1 MHKGKRGVLFVFSG
15 PSGVG
20 KGTLK
25 AKLFEEFADQ
35 IAYSVSATTRGPR
48 EGEVDG
54 KDYFFISRQEF
65 ERRVKNNEF
74 LEHAEF
80 AGNCYGTPRAYV
92 EKLLDSGMNVVLE
105 IDVQGALQVMKS
117 MPECVSV
124 FILPPSFEEL
134 EHRLRGR
141 GTETEEKVRERP
153 SVNCRMRRNTII
165 RSSTA
170 AISRPLIRACAMYF
184 SRARARLDAQNA
196 MNPLHGDILEEENPI
211 CL

>member
-25 AKLFEEFADQ
+25 AKLFEEFADR

-141 GTETEEKVRERP
+141 GTETEEKVRERLETAKRELP
-153 SVNCRMRRNTII
+153 YAPQYDYQIVNG
-165 RSSTA
+165 
-170 AISRPLIRACAMYF
+170 
-184 SRARARLDAQNA
+184 
-196 MNPLHGDILEEENPI
+196 GDIEAAYQSLREVFLKSTSEA
-211 CL
+211 

>member
-1 MHKGKRGVLFVFSG
+1 MQKKGVLFVFSG

-25 AKLFEEFADQ
+25 AKLFEEFANQ

-54 KDYFFISRQEF
+54 KDYFFITRQEF
-65 ERRVKNNEF
+65 ERRVQNNEF

-80 AGNCYGTPRAYV
+80 AGNCYGTPREYV
-92 EKLLDSGMNVVLE
+92 NKLLDSGMNVVLE

-134 EHRLRGR
+134 ERRLRGR
-141 GTETEEKVRERP
+141 GTETEEKICQRLETAKRELP
-153 SVNCRMRRNTII
+153 YAPQYDYQIVNG
-165 RSSTA
+165 
-170 AISRPLIRACAMYF
+170 
-184 SRARARLDAQNA
+184 
-196 MNPLHGDILEEENPI
+196 GDIDAAYAQLRAVFMKETGAEAQ
-211 CL
+211 

>member
-117 MPECVSV
+117 MPDCVSV

-141 GTETEEKVRERP
+141 GTETEEKVRERLETAKRELP
-153 SVNCRMRRNTII
+153 YAPQYDYQIVNG
-165 RSSTA
+165 
-170 AISRPLIRACAMYF
+170 
-184 SRARARLDAQNA
+184 
-196 MNPLHGDILEEENPI
+196 GDIEAAYQSLRDVFLKSTGEA
-211 CL
+211 

>member
-25 AKLFEEFADQ
+25 AKLFEEFADR

-54 KDYFFISRQEF
+54 KDYFFITRQEF

-141 GTETEEKVRERP
+141 GTETEEKVRERLETAKRELP
-153 SVNCRMRRNTII
+153 YAPQYDYQIVNG
-165 RSSTA
+165 
-170 AISRPLIRACAMYF
+170 
-184 SRARARLDAQNA
+184 
-196 MNPLHGDILEEENPI
+196 GDIEAAYQSLREVFLKSTGEA
-211 CL
+211 

>member
-35 IAYSVSATTRGPR
+35 ITYSVSATTRGPR

-141 GTETEEKVRERP
+141 GTETEEKVRERLETAKRELP
-153 SVNCRMRRNTII
+153 YAPQYDYQIVNG
-165 RSSTA
+165 
-170 AISRPLIRACAMYF
+170 
-184 SRARARLDAQNA
+184 
-196 MNPLHGDILEEENPI
+196 GDIEAAYQSLREVFLKSTVEA
-211 CL
+211 

>member
-1 MHKGKRGVLFVFSG
+1 MHEGKRGVLFVFSG

-25 AKLFEEFADQ
+25 AKLFEEFADK

-54 KDYFFISRQEF
+54 KDYFFITRQEF
-65 ERRVKNNEF
+65 ERRVQNNEF

-141 GTETEEKVRERP
+141 GTDTEEKSQERLATAKRELP
-153 SVNCRMRRNTII
+153 YAPQYDYQIVNG
-165 RSSTA
+165 
-170 AISRPLIRACAMYF
+170 
-184 SRARARLDAQNA
+184 
-196 MNPLHGDILEEENPI
+196 GDIDEAYHNLREVF
-211 CL
+211 LKSTGAA

>member
-25 AKLFEEFADQ
+25 AKLFEEFADR

-92 EKLLDSGMNVVLE
+92 EKLLNSGMNVVLE

-141 GTETEEKVRERP
+141 GTETEEKVRERLETAKRELP
-153 SVNCRMRRNTII
+153 YAPQYDYQIVNG
-165 RSSTA
+165 
-170 AISRPLIRACAMYF
+170 
-184 SRARARLDAQNA
+184 
-196 MNPLHGDILEEENPI
+196 GDIEAAYQSLRDVFLKSTGEA
-211 CL
+211 

>member
-1 MHKGKRGVLFVFSG
+1 MHKGKRGILFVFSG

-25 AKLFEEFADQ
+25 AKLFEEFAGR

-141 GTETEEKVRERP
+141 GTDDEASIARRLSNAASEIRQAHWFDAWIVNDNLDKAYDELRAVYLASTLHPAHRP
-153 SVNCRMRRNTII
+153 GLANTI
-165 RSSTA
+165 
-170 AISRPLIRACAMYF
+170 
-184 SRARARLDAQNA
+184 
-196 MNPLHGDILEEENPI
+196 LEG
-211 CL
+211 

>member
-25 AKLFEEFADQ
+25 AKLFEEFADR

-141 GTETEEKVRERP
+141 GTETEEKVRERLETAKRELP
-153 SVNCRMRRNTII
+153 YAPQYDYQIVNG
-165 RSSTA
+165 
-170 AISRPLIRACAMYF
+170 
-184 SRARARLDAQNA
+184 
-196 MNPLHGDILEEENPI
+196 GDIEAAYQSLREVFLKSTVEA
-211 CL
+211 

>member
-117 MPECVSV
+117 RPECVSV
-124 FILPPSFEEL
+124 FSLPPSFEEL

-141 GTETEEKVRERP
+141 GTETEEKVRERLETAKRELP
-153 SVNCRMRRNTII
+153 YAPQYDYQIVNG
-165 RSSTA
+165 
-170 AISRPLIRACAMYF
+170 
-184 SRARARLDAQNA
+184 
-196 MNPLHGDILEEENPI
+196 GDIEAAYQSLRDVFLKSTGEA
-211 CL
+211 

>member
-25 AKLFEEFADQ
+25 AKLFEEFAGR

-48 EGEVDG
+48 EGEVNG

-141 GTETEEKVRERP
+141 GTETEEKVRERLETAKRELP
-153 SVNCRMRRNTII
+153 YAPQYDYQIVNG
-165 RSSTA
+165 
-170 AISRPLIRACAMYF
+170 
-184 SRARARLDAQNA
+184 
-196 MNPLHGDILEEENPI
+196 GDIEAAYQSLRDVF
-211 CL
+211 LKSTGKA

>member
-25 AKLFEEFADQ
+25 AKLFEEFVDR

-141 GTETEEKVRERP
+141 GTETEEKVRERLETAKRELP
-153 SVNCRMRRNTII
+153 YAPQYDYQIVNG
-165 RSSTA
+165 
-170 AISRPLIRACAMYF
+170 
-184 SRARARLDAQNA
+184 
-196 MNPLHGDILEEENPI
+196 GDIEAAYQSLREVFLKSTGEA
-211 CL
+211 

>member
-25 AKLFEEFADQ
+25 AKLFEEFADR

-141 GTETEEKVRERP
+141 GTEDEAKVQKRLETAKGELAQQDKFDYVVVNDTVERAVEE
-153 SVNCRMRRNTII
+153 
-165 RSSTA
+165 
-170 AISRPLIRACAMYF
+170 
-184 SRARARLDAQNA
+184 
-196 MNPLHGDILEEENPI
+196 LHGILAKRR
-211 CL
+211 

>member
-1 MHKGKRGVLFVFSG
+1 MHKGKKGILFVFSG

-25 AKLFEEFADQ
+25 AKLFEEFAGR

-141 GTETEEKVRERP
+141 GTETEEKVRERLETAKRELP
-153 SVNCRMRRNTII
+153 YAPQYDYQIVNG
-165 RSSTA
+165 
-170 AISRPLIRACAMYF
+170 
-184 SRARARLDAQNA
+184 
-196 MNPLHGDILEEENPI
+196 GDIEAAYQSLREVFLKSTGEG
-211 CL
+211 

>member
-25 AKLFEEFADQ
+25 AKLFEEFADR

-105 IDVQGALQVMKS
+105 INVQGALQVMKS

-141 GTETEEKVRERP
+141 GTETEEKVRERLETAKRELP
-153 SVNCRMRRNTII
+153 YAPQYDYQIVNG
-165 RSSTA
+165 
-170 AISRPLIRACAMYF
+170 
-184 SRARARLDAQNA
+184 
-196 MNPLHGDILEEENPI
+196 GDIEAAYQSLRDVFLKSTGEA
-211 CL
+211 

>member
-25 AKLFEEFADQ
+25 AKLFEEFADR
-35 IAYSVSATTRGPR
+35 IVYSVSATTRGPR

-117 MPECVSV
+117 MPESVSV

-141 GTETEEKVRERP
+141 GTETEEKIRERLETAKRELP
-153 SVNCRMRRNTII
+153 YAPQYDYQIVNG
-165 RSSTA
+165 
-170 AISRPLIRACAMYF
+170 
-184 SRARARLDAQNA
+184 
-196 MNPLHGDILEEENPI
+196 GDIEAAYQSLREVFLKSTGEA
-211 CL
+211 

>member
-25 AKLFEEFADQ
+25 AKLFEEFADR

-141 GTETEEKVRERP
+141 GTETEEKVRERLETAKRELP
-153 SVNCRMRRNTII
+153 YAPQYDYQIVNGGNIEAAYQSLREVFLK
-165 RSSTA
+165 ST
-170 AISRPLIRACAMYF
+170 
-184 SRARARLDAQNA
+184 
-196 MNPLHGDILEEENPI
+196 GEG
-211 CL
+211 

>member
-25 AKLFEEFADQ
+25 AKLFEEFADR

-105 IDVQGALQVMKS
+105 LAAQGAHQVMKS

-141 GTETEEKVRERP
+141 GTETEEKVRERLETAKRELP
-153 SVNCRMRRNTII
+153 YAPQYDYQIVNG
-165 RSSTA
+165 
-170 AISRPLIRACAMYF
+170 
-184 SRARARLDAQNA
+184 
-196 MNPLHGDILEEENPI
+196 GDIEAAYQSLREVFLKSTGEA
-211 CL
+211 

>member
-141 GTETEEKVRERP
+141 GTETEEKVRERLETAKRELP
-153 SVNCRMRRNTII
+153 YAPQYDYQIVNGGEIEAAYQSLREVFLK
-165 RSSTA
+165 ST
-170 AISRPLIRACAMYF
+170 
-184 SRARARLDAQNA
+184 
-196 MNPLHGDILEEENPI
+196 GEG
-211 CL
+211 

>member
-25 AKLFEEFADQ
+25 AKLFEEFAER
-35 IAYSVSATTRGPR
+35 IVYSVSATTRGPR

-141 GTETEEKVRERP
+141 GTETEEKIRERLETAKRELP
-153 SVNCRMRRNTII
+153 YAPQYDYQIVNG
-165 RSSTA
+165 
-170 AISRPLIRACAMYF
+170 
-184 SRARARLDAQNA
+184 
-196 MNPLHGDILEEENPI
+196 GDIEAAYQSLREVFLKSTGEA
-211 CL
+211 

>member
-25 AKLFEEFADQ
+25 AKLFEEFAGR

-80 AGNCYGTPRAYV
+80 AGNCYGTPRTYV

-141 GTETEEKVRERP
+141 GTETEEKVRERLETAKRELP
-153 SVNCRMRRNTII
+153 YAPQYDYQIVNG
-165 RSSTA
+165 
-170 AISRPLIRACAMYF
+170 
-184 SRARARLDAQNA
+184 
-196 MNPLHGDILEEENPI
+196 GDIEAAYQSLRDVFLKSTGEA
-211 CL
+211 

>member
-1 MHKGKRGVLFVFSG
+1 MQKKGVLFVFSG

-25 AKLFEEFADQ
+25 AKLFEEFAGR

-141 GTETEEKVRERP
+141 GTETEEKVRERLETAKRELP
-153 SVNCRMRRNTII
+153 YAPQYDYQIVNG
-165 RSSTA
+165 
-170 AISRPLIRACAMYF
+170 
-184 SRARARLDAQNA
+184 
-196 MNPLHGDILEEENPI
+196 GDIEAAYQSLRDVFLKSTGEA
-211 CL
+211 

>member
-25 AKLFEEFADQ
+25 AKLFEEFADR

-74 LEHAEF
+74 LEHADF

-141 GTETEEKVRERP
+141 GTETEEKVRERLETAKRELP
-153 SVNCRMRRNTII
+153 YAPQYDYQIVNG
-165 RSSTA
+165 
-170 AISRPLIRACAMYF
+170 
-184 SRARARLDAQNA
+184 
-196 MNPLHGDILEEENPI
+196 GDIEAAYQSLREVFLKSTGEA
-211 CL
+211 

>member
-25 AKLFEEFADQ
+25 AKLFEEFADR

-141 GTETEEKVRERP
+141 GTETEEKVRERLETAKRELP
-153 SVNCRMRRNTII
+153 YAPQYDYQIVNG
-165 RSSTA
+165 
-170 AISRPLIRACAMYF
+170 
-184 SRARARLDAQNA
+184 
-196 MNPLHGDILEEENPI
+196 GDIEAAYQSLRDVFLKSTGED
-211 CL
+211 

>member
-25 AKLFEEFADQ
+25 AKLLEEFADR

-54 KDYFFISRQEF
+54 KDYFFFSRQEF

-141 GTETEEKVRERP
+141 GTETEEKVRERLETAKRELP
-153 SVNCRMRRNTII
+153 YAPQYDYQIVNG
-165 RSSTA
+165 
-170 AISRPLIRACAMYF
+170 
-184 SRARARLDAQNA
+184 
-196 MNPLHGDILEEENPI
+196 GDIEAAYQSLREVFLKSTGEA
-211 CL
+211 

>member
-1 MHKGKRGVLFVFSG
+1 MQKKGVLFVFSG

-25 AKLFEEFADQ
+25 AKLFEEFANQ

-54 KDYFFISRQEF
+54 KDYFFITRQEF
-65 ERRVKNNEF
+65 ERRVQNNEF

-80 AGNCYGTPRAYV
+80 AGNCYGTPREYV
-92 EKLLDSGMNVVLE
+92 SKLLDSGMNVVLE

-134 EHRLRGR
+134 ERRLRGR
-141 GTETEEKVRERP
+141 GTETEEKICQRLETAKRELP
-153 SVNCRMRRNTII
+153 YASQYDYQIVNG
-165 RSSTA
+165 
-170 AISRPLIRACAMYF
+170 
-184 SRARARLDAQNA
+184 
-196 MNPLHGDILEEENPI
+196 GDIDAAYAQLRAVFMKETGAEAQ
-211 CL
+211 

>member
-141 GTETEEKVRERP
+141 GTETEEKVRERLETAKRELP
-153 SVNCRMRRNTII
+153 YAPQYDYQIVNG
-165 RSSTA
+165 
-170 AISRPLIRACAMYF
+170 
-184 SRARARLDAQNA
+184 
-196 MNPLHGDILEEENPI
+196 GDIEAAYQSLREVFLKNTGEA
-211 CL
+211 

>member
-117 MPECVSV
+117 MPECVSG

-141 GTETEEKVRERP
+141 GTETEEKVRERLETAKRELP
-153 SVNCRMRRNTII
+153 YAPQYDYQIVNG
-165 RSSTA
+165 
-170 AISRPLIRACAMYF
+170 
-184 SRARARLDAQNA
+184 
-196 MNPLHGDILEEENPI
+196 GDIEAAYQSLRDVFLKSTGEA
-211 CL
+211 

>member
-25 AKLFEEFADQ
+25 AKLFEEFADR

-141 GTETEEKVRERP
+141 GTETEEKVRERLETAKRELP
-153 SVNCRMRRNTII
+153 YAPQYDYQIVNG
-165 RSSTA
+165 
-170 AISRPLIRACAMYF
+170 
-184 SRARARLDAQNA
+184 
-196 MNPLHGDILEEENPI
+196 GDIEADYQSLRDVFLKSTGEA
-211 CL
+211 

>member
-25 AKLFEEFADQ
+25 AKLFEEFADR

-141 GTETEEKVRERP
+141 GTETEEKVRERLETAKRELP
-153 SVNCRMRRNTII
+153 YAPQYDYQIVNG
-165 RSSTA
+165 
-170 AISRPLIRACAMYF
+170 
-184 SRARARLDAQNA
+184 
-196 MNPLHGDILEEENPI
+196 GDIEAAYQRLREVFLKSTGEA
-211 CL
+211 

>member
-1 MHKGKRGVLFVFSG
+1 MHKGKKGILFVFSG

-25 AKLFEEFADQ
+25 AKLFEEFADR

-141 GTETEEKVRERP
+141 GTETEEKIRERLETAKRELP
-153 SVNCRMRRNTII
+153 YAPQYDYQIVNG
-165 RSSTA
+165 
-170 AISRPLIRACAMYF
+170 
-184 SRARARLDAQNA
+184 
-196 MNPLHGDILEEENPI
+196 GDIEAAYQSLRDVFLKSTGEA
-211 CL
+211 